1 MKRKVNIILPG
12 DKGDRVFRVK
22 DASVITGLI
31 EYLKKF
37 LKR

>member
-1 MKRKVNIILPG
+1 MKRRVNIILPG
-12 DKGDRVFRVK
+12 DKGEQIFRIK
-22 DASVITGLI
+22 DASLLVGLV